1 MQNREG
7 ERLMNKS
14 QMNKTLIPLTKSA
27 LGKIRI
33 RAIRRG
39 IWFKVLNRLERASID
54 LTIKVVERVR
64 SSVLTKILTSI
75 VEKLS
80 EAMESRVARMMRDVG
95 SNLARKMSLIAQK
108 WGNKSAVK
116 WKTDFDFIQYLTVM
130 SMNASPMFNE

>member
-1 MQNREG
+1 M
-7 ERLMNKS
+7 KAS
-14 QMNKTLIPLTKSA
+14 QMNLTLIPLTKSMLA
-27 LGKIRI
+27 RVRI

-39 IWFKVLNRLERASID
+39 IWFKVLNRLERASVD

-75 VEKLS
+75 IKKLS
-80 EAMESRVARMMRDVG
+80 EAMESKVARMMREVG

-116 WKTDFDFIQYLTVM
+116 WKTDLDFIQYLTVM
-130 SMNASPMFNE
+130 CMNASPMFNE